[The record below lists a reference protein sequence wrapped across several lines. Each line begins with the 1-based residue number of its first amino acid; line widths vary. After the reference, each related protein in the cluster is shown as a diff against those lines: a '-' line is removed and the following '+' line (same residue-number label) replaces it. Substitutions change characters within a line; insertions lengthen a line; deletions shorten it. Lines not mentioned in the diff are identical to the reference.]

1 MYSIQIYIKIFEY
14 LKIEKLL
21 KIKKLIINIY
31 YK

>member
-21 KIKKLIINIY
+21 KIKKLTINIY